1 MNASFVIIC
10 LSLRISILVFF
21 AEKVSFLQYYFKEIT
36 HGHFMD
42 KNDPRYL
49 GRRERVYTFLKQPFE
64 IEKVCEFFFKDQNV
78 FTLKKIYIYKLLK
91 LLKT

>member
-1 MNASFVIIC
+1 MF
-10 LSLRISILVFF
+10 L
-21 AEKVSFLQYYFKEIT
+21 EKVSFLQYYFKEIT

-64 IEKVCEFFFKDQNV
+64 IEKVSWFLWFDNGL
-78 FTLKKIYIYKLLK
+78 T
-91 LLKT
+91 